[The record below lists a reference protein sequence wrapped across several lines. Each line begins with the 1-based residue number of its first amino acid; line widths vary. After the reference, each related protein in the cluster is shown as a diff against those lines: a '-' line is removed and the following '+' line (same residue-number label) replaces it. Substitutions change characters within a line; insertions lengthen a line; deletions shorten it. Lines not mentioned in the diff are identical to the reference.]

1 MAAGEVVFDGPVG
14 ELTRDVVHMIYGA
27 DGTELSE
34 EITSISLGGAAFK
47 DTTTVGQ
54 LATTS

>member
-14 ELTRDVVHMIYGA
+14 ELTRDAVHMIYGA

-34 EITSISLGGAAFK
+34 EITSTSLGGAAA
-47 DTTTVGQ
+47 DTETTGQ
-54 LATTS
+54 LAVAS